1 MKRLTRS
8 IFIFDF
14 SYDPFPVTQVQK
26 VNAEVQQPLHDI
38 RTKSLSKDFDGSKG
52 WNVVEYSSKLETN
65 VNNVF
70 NREVDITTNQQ
81 VEMVQVINMGDVNKI
96 VHKLIL

>member
-26 VNAEVQQPLHDI
+26 VNAEV
-38 RTKSLSKDFDGSKG
+38 
-52 WNVVEYSSKLETN
+52 
-65 VNNVF
+65 
-70 NREVDITTNQQ
+70 
-81 VEMVQVINMGDVNKI
+81 
-96 VHKLIL
+96 